1 MYIHV
6 SGFTFAPRIEREDD
20 GNVGIRAYHRGGGSM
35 YMSMGIDE
43 ARSVRDQ
50 LAALELG
57 DQPQQVAA

>member
-6 SGFTFAPRIEREDD
+6 SGFTFVPLVEREAD
-20 GNVGIRAYHRGGGSM
+20 GNVGIRAYHHGGGSM
-35 YMSMGIDE
+35 YLSMGVDE

-57 DQPQQVAA
+57 DQPRQVAP